1 MIEQFRLPLDTEP
14 QSAKGPRIGRD
25 DAATFAPLWKPQP
38 LIRVIASAKT
48 DFVRTIGSE
57 HALEHVHRKQG
68 AKRHTVEPLI
78 VRQFANDRAAVPH
91 DPELYGHWNPVDII
105 DAEAQRPEFTQEPNK
120 CRDEPREQLRRFPA
134 RRVHCFIV
142 CDRAVEVRNIIIK
155 KDFVRRWLRSS
166 LCRLRIQVFRNCEG
180 RAAT

>member
-91 DPELYGHWNPVDII
+91 DPELYGHWNPVDIV
-105 DAEAQRPEFTQEPNK
+105 DAEAQRLSS
-120 CRDEPREQLRRFPA
+120 PRSRISAGTNPGNSSAGFQL
-134 RRVHCFIV
+134 
-142 CDRAVEVRNIIIK
+142 
-155 KDFVRRWLRSS
+155 
-166 LCRLRIQVFRNCEG
+166 
-180 RAAT
+180 AAYTAS